1 MGIRE
6 LRVEASK
13 LGIKNY
19 SKMNKAELEAAVNAA
34 SGPKVSANAEPIG
47 QVDGRVILVSKADS
61 DQTIGELLGT
71 FDKSGARRVRKLM
84 RSAGYVRFAA
94 LPRLV
99 GGKLAAKAA

>member
-1 MGIRE
+1 MDVVVFAVGNPSRGDDAIGPR
-6 LRVEASK
+6 L
-13 LGIKNY
+13 
-19 SKMNKAELEAAVNAA
+19 MAELEAAVNAA